1 LQKAPHR
8 FEVNLK
14 NSRGVI
20 KMNLND
26 IVKIQ
31 DIDLNNKN
39 VLMRVDYNVPLKDGK
54 VDNPKRIAATEKTI
68 KYLLG
73 KNCRIVLISHLG
85 RPKGKRVAE
94 FSLAPVAPEVEKI
107 MGVKVHF
114 ASDCVGPEAD
124 KVVNA
129 AKKGEIVLLENL
141 RFHPEEEANDK
152 EFAKQ
157 LSKYG
162 EVFVQE
168 AFGTVHRAHAST
180 SAITQFLPSAA
191 GFLIQKEVEF
201 LGGALE
207 SPKRPFAAVIG
218 GAKVSDKIM
227 VLNNLLDKVNVLIIG
242 GGMAYTFIKALGN
255 KVGTSLLEAD
265 KIDEAKA
272 VMEKAKAKGVKL
284 VLPVDHVCAKEFADA
299 VPTITTEG
307 NDIPDGYMG
316 LDIGPKT
323 IKLFDDTLAECKTI
337 FWNGPVG
344 VFEMPSY
351 SKGSFAIAQTLVKLT
366 EKGVI
371 TIIGGGD
378 SLNVLKKAKIS
389 SSKVS
394 HASTGGGASMEFVE
408 GKELPGLTALLKK

>member
-1 LQKAPHR
+1 
-8 FEVNLK
+8 
-14 NSRGVI
+14 
-20 KMNLND
+20 MNLND

-31 DIDLNNKN
+31 DVNLDNKT
-39 VLMRVDYNVPLKDGK
+39 VLVRVDYNVPLKDGK
-54 VDNPKRIAATEKTI
+54 VDNPKRITATEKTI

-73 KNCRIVLISHLG
+73 KGCKVVLIAHLG
-85 RPKGKRVAE
+85 RPKGKVAPE

-107 MGVKVHF
+107 MGTKVHF
-114 ASDCVGPEAD
+114 ASDCVGEVAEAAV
-124 KVVNA
+124 KNA
-129 AKKGEIVLLENL
+129 KNGEIVLLENL
-141 RFHPEEEANDK
+141 RFHPEEEKNDK
-152 EFAKQ
+152 AFAQK
-157 LSKYG
+157 LSKLG
-162 EVFVQE
+162 EFFVQE

-180 SAITQFLPSAA
+180 SAITEFLPSAG

-207 SPKRPFAAVIG
+207 NPARPFAAIIG

-227 VLNNLLDKVNVLIIG
+227 VLNNLLDKVDVLIIG
-242 GGMAYTFIKALGN
+242 GGMAYTFNTALGYN
-255 KVGTSLLEAD
+255 VSNSLLEAD

-272 VMEKAKAKGVKL
+272 IMAKAKAKGVKL
-284 VLPVDHVCAKEFADA
+284 LLPVDNIAAKEFAEG
-299 VPTITTEG
+299 VPTVITDSP
-307 NDIPDGYMG
+307 NIPEGYMG

-323 IKLFDDTLAECKTI
+323 IKLFEDALNECKTV

-351 SKGSFAIAQTLVKLT
+351 AKGSFAIAETLVKLT
-366 EKGVI
+366 EKGAI

-378 SLNVLKKAKIS
+378 SLNVLKKAKIA

>member
-1 LQKAPHR
+1 
-8 FEVNLK
+8 
-14 NSRGVI
+14 
-20 KMNLND
+20 MNLND

-31 DIDLNNKN
+31 DVNLDNKT
-39 VLMRVDYNVPLKDGK
+39 VLVRVDYNVPLKDGK
-54 VDNPKRIAATEKTI
+54 VDNPKRITATEKTI

-73 KNCRIVLISHLG
+73 KGCKVVLIAHLG
-85 RPKGKRVAE
+85 RPKGKVALE

-107 MGVKVHF
+107 MGTKVHF
-114 ASDCVGPEAD
+114 ASDCVGEVAEAAV
-124 KVVNA
+124 KNA
-129 AKKGEIVLLENL
+129 KNGEIVLLENL
-141 RFHPEEEANDK
+141 RFHPEEEKNDK
-152 EFAKQ
+152 AFAQK
-157 LSKYG
+157 LSKLG
-162 EVFVQE
+162 EFFVQE

-180 SAITQFLPSAA
+180 SAITEFLPSAG

-207 SPKRPFAAVIG
+207 NPARPFAAIIG

-227 VLNNLLDKVNVLIIG
+227 VLNNLLDKVDVLIIG
-242 GGMAYTFIKALGN
+242 GGMAYTFNTALGYN
-255 KVGTSLLEAD
+255 VSNSLLEAD

-272 VMEKAKAKGVKL
+272 IMAKAKAKGVKL
-284 VLPVDHVCAKEFADA
+284 LLPVDNIAAKEFAEG
-299 VPTITTEG
+299 VPTVITDSP
-307 NDIPDGYMG
+307 NIPEGYMG

-323 IKLFDDTLAECKTI
+323 IKLFEDALNECKTV

-351 SKGSFAIAQTLVKLT
+351 AKGSFAIAETLVKLT
-366 EKGVI
+366 EKGAI

-378 SLNVLKKAKIS
+378 SLNVLKKAKIA

>member
-1 LQKAPHR
+1 
-8 FEVNLK
+8 
-14 NSRGVI
+14 
-20 KMNLND
+20 MNLND

-31 DIDLNNKN
+31 DMDLNNKN
-39 VLMRVDYNVPLKDGK
+39 VIVRVDYNVPLKDGK
-54 VDNPKRIAATEKTI
+54 VDNPKRIIATEKTI

-73 KNCRIVLISHLG
+73 KGCRIVLISHLG
-85 RPKGKRVAE
+85 RPKGKVSPE
-94 FSLAPVAPEVEKI
+94 FSLSPVAVEVEKI

-114 ASDCVGPEAD
+114 AKDCIGPEAD
-124 KVVNA
+124 KAVDL

-152 EFAKQ
+152 NFAQK
-157 LSKYG
+157 LAKYG
-162 EVFVQE
+162 EIFIQD

-201 LGGALE
+201 LGGALND
-207 SPKRPFAAVIG
+207 PKRPFAAVIG

-227 VLNNLLDKVNVLIIG
+227 VLNNLLDKVNVLVIG
-242 GGMAYTFIKALGN
+242 GGMAYTFLYALGRHI
-255 KVGTSLLEAD
+255 GTSLLEDD
-265 KIDEAKA
+265 KIEEAKA
-272 VMEKAKAKGVKL
+272 VVAKALAKGVKL
-284 VLPVDHVCAKEFADA
+284 LLPLDHICAKEFADNIPA
-299 VPTITTEG
+299 ITTDG
-307 NDIPDGYMG
+307 QDIPEGYMG
-316 LDIGPKT
+316 LDIGPET
-323 IKLFDDTLAECKTI
+323 IKLFERELSKCKTI

-344 VFEMPSY
+344 VFEMTSY
-351 SKGSFAIAQTLVKLT
+351 SKGSFAIAEVLAKLT
-366 EKGVI
+366 KEGVI

-389 SSKVS
+389 NGSVS